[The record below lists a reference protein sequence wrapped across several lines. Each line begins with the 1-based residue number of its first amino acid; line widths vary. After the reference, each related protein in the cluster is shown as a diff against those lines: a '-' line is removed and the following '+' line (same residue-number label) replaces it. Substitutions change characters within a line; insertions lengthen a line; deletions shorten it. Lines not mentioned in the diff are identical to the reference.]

1 MLPFIPS
8 RALRPL
14 DVSPALPSGSKAAS
28 GFACLGSP
36 LTATIRCCMAGV
48 GVVWASVAAVPAA
61 ARADVFLLASGGQV
75 EGEYLNRDELPRTRY
90 VVRLESGGELVLP
103 AKAVSNVVVRT
114 DVQRRYEE
122 LLPKMPPTVEGHWK
136 MAEWCRERSLES
148 IRETHL
154 REILKL
160 DPEHEKARSLLG
172 YQRLSGRWMTTE
184 EYRQSLGYVRHGAD
198 WKLPQEVEL
207 LVAREQWRKEE
218 LQWKQRLRVLRG
230 KVGKKGGERAVDDI
244 RAVRDPAATAA
255 LVQMLED
262 RDESRDMKMLYLDVL
277 AKLGSSGAINALAKR
292 SIYEDDT
299 GIREKSLDLLERFAS
314 PRLAESVAERL
325 RDENNTIVNRAA
337 LVLERFGEHGV
348 TPELIEAL
356 TTKHKQTV
364 GSGSGITPSFSGDG
378 GAGLSMGGGPKVV
391 VSELQ
396 NGPVLAA
403 LAALYPG
410 VSFGYDKA
418 AWKRWYAATQTPRGV
433 DLRRD
438 P

>member
-1 MLPFIPS
+1 VF
-8 RALRPL
+8 ALIVVA
-14 DVSPALPSGSKAAS
+14 VSPQ
-28 GFACLGSP
+28 
-36 LTATIRCCMAGV
+36 
-48 GVVWASVAAVPAA
+48 PAW
-61 ARADVFLLASGGQV
+61 ADVFLLASGGQV

-103 AKAVSNVVVRT
+103 AKAVSNVVVRSE
-114 DVQRRYEE
+114 VQRRYEE

-136 MAEWCRERSLES
+136 MAEWCRERSLEAL
-148 IRETHL
+148 RETHL

-172 YQRLSGRWMTTE
+172 YQRLSGQWMTNE
-184 EYRQSLGYVRHGAD
+184 EYRLSLGYVRHGAD
-198 WKLPQEVEL
+198 WKLPQELEL
-207 LVAREQWRKEE
+207 LLAREQWRKEE
-218 LQWKQRLRVLRG
+218 LEWKQKLRMLRG
-230 KVGKKGGERAVDDI
+230 KVGRKGGERAVDEI
-244 RAVRDPAATAA
+244 RAIRDPAATSA
-255 LVQMLED
+255 LVQLLD
-262 RDESRDMKMLYLDVL
+262 SRDESRDMKMLYLDVL
-277 AKLGSSGAINALAKR
+277 GRLGSPGAINALAKR

-299 GIREKSLDLLERFAS
+299 GIREKSLDLLQRFAS

-337 LVLERFGEHGV
+337 LVLERFGERGV

-356 TTKHKQTV
+356 TTKHKQTL

-396 NGPVLAA
+396 NGAVLAT
-403 LAALYPG
+403 LTTLHPG
-410 VSFGYDKA
+410 VSFGYDKV
-418 AWKRWYAATQTPRGV
+418 AWKRWYAASQTPRVV

>member
-1 MLPFIPS
+1 MF
-8 RALRPL
+8 ALIGMTGNPL
-14 DVSPALPSGSKAAS
+14 S
-28 GFACLGSP
+28 
-36 LTATIRCCMAGV
+36 
-48 GVVWASVAAVPAA
+48 

-103 AKAVSNVVVRT
+103 AKSVSNVIVRT
-114 DVQRRYEE
+114 EVQRRYEE
-122 LLPKMPPTVEGHWK
+122 LLPKMPLTVDGHWK
-136 MAEWCRERSLES
+136 MAEWCRERSLETL
-148 IRETHL
+148 RETHL

-172 YQRLSGRWMTTE
+172 YQRLNGRWMTTE
-184 EYRQSLGYVRHGAD
+184 EYRLGLGYVRHGAD
-198 WKLPQEVEL
+198 WRLPQEVEL
-207 LVAREQWRKEE
+207 LSAREQWQKKELE
-218 LQWKQRLRVLRG
+218 WKQKLRVLRG
-230 KVGKKGGERAVDDI
+230 KVGRKGGERALDEI
-244 RAVRDPAATAA
+244 RAVADPAATSAI
-255 LVQMLED
+255 VQMLD
-262 RDESRDMKMLYLDVL
+262 ARDESRDMKLMYLDVL
-277 AKLGSSGAINALAKR
+277 GRLGSPGAINALAKR

-299 GIREKSLDLLERFAS
+299 AIREKAIDLLERFAS

-325 RDENNTIVNRAA
+325 RDDNNAIVNRAA
-337 LVLERFGEHGV
+337 LVLERFGERGV
-348 TPELIEAL
+348 TPDLIEAL
-356 TTKHKQTV
+356 TTKHKQTL

-396 NGPVLAA
+396 NGAVLAT
-403 LAALYPG
+403 LSTLYPG

-418 AWKRWYAATQTPRGV
+418 SWKRWYAALQTPRGV

>member
-1 MLPFIPS
+1 VF
-8 RALRPL
+8 ALIGVA
-14 DVSPALPSGSKAAS
+14 VSPQ
-28 GFACLGSP
+28 
-36 LTATIRCCMAGV
+36 
-48 GVVWASVAAVPAA
+48 PAW
-61 ARADVFLLASGGQV
+61 ADVFLLASGGQV

-103 AKAVSNVVVRT
+103 AKAVSNVVVRSE
-114 DVQRRYEE
+114 VQRRYEE

-136 MAEWCRERSLES
+136 MAEWCRERSLEAL
-148 IRETHL
+148 RETHL

-172 YQRLSGRWMTTE
+172 YQRLSGQWMTNE
-184 EYRQSLGYVRHGAD
+184 EYRLSLGYVRHGAD
-198 WKLPQEVEL
+198 WKLPQELEL
-207 LVAREQWRKEE
+207 LLAREQWRKEE
-218 LQWKQRLRVLRG
+218 LEWKQKLRMLRG
-230 KVGKKGGERAVDDI
+230 KVGRKGGERAVDEI
-244 RAVRDPAATAA
+244 RAIRDPAATSA
-255 LVQMLED
+255 LVQLLD
-262 RDESRDMKMLYLDVL
+262 SRDESRDMKMLYLDVL
-277 AKLGSSGAINALAKR
+277 GRLGSPGAINALAKR

-299 GIREKSLDLLERFAS
+299 GIREKSLDLLQRFAS

-337 LVLERFGEHGV
+337 LVLERFGERGV

-356 TTKHKQTV
+356 TTKHKQTL

-396 NGPVLAA
+396 NGAVLAT
-403 LAALYPG
+403 LTTLHPG
-410 VSFGYDKA
+410 VSFGYDKV
-418 AWKRWYAATQTPRGV
+418 AWKRWYAASQTPRVV